1 MKKGSLL
8 LLFIVLVSG
17 LVTLGAY
24 GGAALGLF
32 EKEKHVM
39 NTHDKKEHLLS
50 QKEWIE
56 PELVL
61 IDSRDGTEIQKV
73 KASSLKSKEYTENL
87 AAELEAK
94 YDKPMIPAKLGTD
107 GKLKE
112 GQARVVLD
120 KEAFIQELTNVK
132 ALQKVIEVPI
142 TETAPNITAE
152 AIANIDQVLL
162 GSYTTKFNPNI
173 IGRSRNIELS
183 AQEINQ
189 IILGPGD
196 RFYFNLVVGERT
208 PERGYQKAME
218 IVNHEFVEGIGGGI
232 CQTSSTLYN
241 AIDKAGLGILELH
254 HHSKAVGYVP
264 QNRDATVSWG
274 GKDLK
279 FMNNKEYPVM
289 IKTIVNKQNGTIE
302 VQVRAAAQYVAK
314 N

>member
-17 LVTLGAY
+17 LIILGAY

-94 YDKPMIPAKLGTD
+94 YDKPMIPAKLGAD

-112 GQARVVLD
+112 GQVRVVLD
-120 KEAFIQELTNVK
+120 KEAFIQELTTVK